1 MSKILEKKE
10 LQPNICEFT
19 IEAPVIAKKC
29 ESGQFVIVHADEYSE
44 RVPMSICD
52 FDREA
57 GTIVLV
63 IQVEGNTTK
72 HICEDFNTGDELAD
86 VVGPLGTPFDMGYF
100 GTVVVVGGG
109 LGIAPIYTV
118 ARRYKKFGNRVIAII
133 GAKNKDCLIWRAKME
148 ELCNEVIITTNDGS
162 EGRQG
167 NVTEALA
174 DILKY
179 EKIPLVMT
187 IGPVAMMK
195 SVADMTK
202 KYGIHTLASLN
213 AIMLDGTG
221 MCGGCRVLVDGESK
235 FACVDGPE
243 FDAHK
248 VDFENLLKR
257 RTMYNETENKEYG
270 CGGHCKCV
278 EE

>member
-1 MSKILEKKE
+1 MSKILTKKC
-10 LQPNICEFT
+10 LRPNIYEFT
-19 IEAPVIAKKC
+19 MEAPVIAKKC
-29 ESGQFVIVHADEYSE
+29 ESGQFVIVHADEFSE
-44 RVPMSICD
+44 RIPLSICD

-57 GTIVLV
+57 GTITLV
-63 IQVEGNTTK
+63 VQIEGNTTK
-72 HICEDFNTGDELAD
+72 HMCEDYKEGEEWTDL
-86 VVGPLGTPFDMGYF
+86 VGPLGTPFDMGYF

-133 GAKNKDCLIWRAKME
+133 GAKNSENLIWRQKME
-148 ELCNEVIITTNDGS
+148 DLCDEVIITTNDGS

-187 IGPVAMMK
+187 IGPVVMMK
-195 SVADMTK
+195 AVADLTK
-202 KYGIHTLASLN
+202 KFGIHTLASMN

-221 MCGGCRVLVDGESK
+221 MCGGCRVLVDGVSK

-257 RTMYNETENKEYG
+257 QTMYKDAESEEYG

>member
-1 MSKILEKKE
+1 MSKILTKKC
-10 LQPNICEFT
+10 LRPNIYEFT
-19 IEAPVIAKKC
+19 MEAPVIARKC
-29 ESGQFVIVHADEYSE
+29 ESGQFVIVHADEFSE
-44 RVPMSICD
+44 RIPLSICD

-57 GTIVLV
+57 GTITLV
-63 IQVEGNTTK
+63 VQIEGNTTK
-72 HICEDFNTGDELAD
+72 HMCEDFKEEEEWTDL
-86 VVGPLGTPFDMGYF
+86 VGPLGTPFDMGYF

-133 GAKNKDCLIWRAKME
+133 GAKNSENLIWRQKME
-148 ELCNEVIITTNDGS
+148 DLCDEVIITTNDGS

-187 IGPVAMMK
+187 IGPVVMMK
-195 SVADMTK
+195 AVADLTK
-202 KYGIHTLASLN
+202 KYGIHTLASMN

-221 MCGGCRVLVDGESK
+221 MCGGCRVLVDGVSK

-248 VDFENLLKR
+248 IDFENLLKR
-257 RTMYNETENKEYG
+257 QTMYKNAESEEYG

>member
-1 MSKILEKKE
+1 MSKILAKQN
-10 LQPNICEFT
+10 LRPNIYEFT
-19 IEAPVIAKKC
+19 LEAPVIAKKC
-29 ESGQFVIVHADEYSE
+29 ESGQFVIVHADEFSE

-52 FDREA
+52 FSRDA
-57 GTIVLV
+57 GTITLV
-63 IQVEGNTTK
+63 IQIEGNTTR
-72 HICEDFNTGDELAD
+72 HMCEDFNAGDEFAD
-86 VVGPLGTPFDMGYF
+86 VVGPLGNPFDMGYF

-118 ARRYKKFGNRVIAII
+118 ARRYKKFGNRIIAII
-133 GAKNKDCLIWRAKME
+133 GAKNKDYLIWRKKME
-148 ELCNEVIITTNDGS
+148 DLCNEVIITTNDGS

-167 NVTEALA
+167 YVIEALE
-174 DILKY
+174 DVLKH

-187 IGPVAMMK
+187 IGPVVMMK
-195 SVADMTK
+195 AVADLTK
-202 KYGIHTLASLN
+202 KYGVHTLASLN

-221 MCGGCRVLVDGESK
+221 MCGGCRVLVDGEPK

-248 VDFENLLKR
+248 VNFENLLKR
-257 RTMYNETENKEYG
+257 QSMYKDAESEEYG